1 MTHPNIRPA
10 SIRPADTHPAD
21 MRSAEDVERGRPL
34 WALLGLLVAVSIA
47 VLIMTLGFSA
57 A

>member
-1 MTHPNIRPA
+1 MTQPR
-10 SIRPADTHPAD
+10 IRPADTHPAA
-21 MRSAEDVERGRPL
+21 MPSAEDAERGRPL
-34 WALLGLLVAVSIA
+34 WALFGLLVAVSIA